1 MIAEGVRPPGAEGA
15 GGGLGV
21 QKIPRQF
28 QPHWWEMMD
37 ALPSQVLRPLR
48 DAVNGKFSV
57 PHRRRC
63 TNQARNQLDHYSR
76 DLHEWMQSVEA
87 MMQRHGEPHV
97 DKLDAAQAEAFHSSL
112 TESEHKALTKCQR
125 VRAAIAYGHMTF
137 EWLDS
142 ELSRG

>member
-1 MIAEGVRPPGAEGA
+1 MIAEAPSPPVTEGD
-15 GGGLGV
+15 GEGPPV
-21 QKIPRQF
+21 CEKPRQV

-48 DAVNGKFSV
+48 DAVDGKFSF

-76 DLHEWMQSVEA
+76 DLQEWMQSVEA

-97 DKLDAAQAEAFHSSL
+97 DKLDAEQAENFHASL
-112 TESEHKALTKCQR
+112 TESERKALTKCQR
-125 VRAAIAYGHMTF
+125 VRAAIAYGHLTL